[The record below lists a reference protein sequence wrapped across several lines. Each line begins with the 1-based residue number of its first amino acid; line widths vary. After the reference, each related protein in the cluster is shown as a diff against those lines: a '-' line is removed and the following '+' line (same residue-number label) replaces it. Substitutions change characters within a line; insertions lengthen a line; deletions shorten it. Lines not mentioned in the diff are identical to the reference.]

1 MGIVA
6 ELVTNL
12 QRLLIVTVLWI
23 VTHLV
28 IVTVLWIVTHLVIVT
43 HLAIK
48 SYNRTGNEGLGRGTN
63 EPEMNQGRKVAV
75 PRQHTGRLL

>member
-12 QRLLIVTVLWI
+12 QRLL
-23 VTHLV
+23 